1 MSRVLLVTIRLNART
16 GTEVVCAET
25 AHALRKRNHAVSIY
39 TQQDGSTAESLRAEG
54 FEVVTDL
61 TALGSVPEVIQ
72 ASQTYPLVEAV
83 ARFPDVPAISVCHDA
98 TVWFNEPID
107 LPSIR
112 RHVAVDLA
120 CRDRI
125 ASRLPHL
132 AAPIE
137 ILGNAVD
144 LDRFTVRTPLPA
156 RSHRALIVAK
166 HSSFLDAVR
175 AACSQ
180 RDIEVDAVGPGI
192 GEEITNL
199 SSRLSDY
206 DLVFASARSA
216 LEALAAGCA
225 VIVIDG
231 RGLAGL
237 VTQDNVAPW
246 RENNFGLRILSRQ
259 CSADAIL
266 AEIDRYDAKDAR
278 AVCDYIRA
286 NASLDDHI
294 ARLEQ
299 LHHEVIADGHA
310 IPIDN
315 TSLPQLMA
323 RAFRALAEARERQI
337 EGDFQ
342 NFAALRQRQVEIE
355 FQNFA
360 AARQRQVE
368 VEFQNFAAA
377 RQRQV
382 EVEFQEFA
390 SAREAQLRSE
400 ILAQLASSGAAHAD
414 IQTHRKAGGPRNL
427 VRRIA
432 HKLGR
437 VLLNT

>member
-1 MSRVLLVTIRLNART
+1 MSRVLLVTIRLAGRT

-39 TQQDGSTAESLRAEG
+39 TQQDGAAADGLRAEG
-54 FEVVTDL
+54 FDVVTDL

-112 RHVAVDLA
+112 RHIAVDLLS
-120 CRDRI
+120 RDKI

-137 ILGNAVD
+137 ILHNAVD
-144 LDRFTVRTPLPA
+144 LDRFTVRAPLPA
-156 RSHRALIVAK
+156 RPHRALILAK
-166 HSSFLDAVR
+166 QSSFLDAVR
-175 AACSQ
+175 TACSR
-180 RDIEVDAVGPGI
+180 RDVEVDAVGAAVGD
-192 GEEITNL
+192 EITNL
-199 SSRLSDY
+199 STRLGDY

-216 LEALAAGCA
+216 LEALAAGCS

-237 VTQDNVAPW
+237 VTHDNVAPW
-246 RENNFGLRILSRQ
+246 RENNFGLRILSRK
-259 CSADAIL
+259 CSADAIV

-278 AVCDYIRA
+278 AVCDFVRA
-286 NASLDDHI
+286 HASLDDHI
-294 ARLEQ
+294 DRLEQ
-299 LHHEVIADGHA
+299 LHRAVIAETDA
-310 IPIDN
+310 MPIDKG
-315 TSLPQLMA
+315 SLPQSLV
-323 RAFRALAEARERQI
+323 RAFRALAEARERQ
-337 EGDFQ
+337 
-342 NFAALRQRQVEIE
+342 VEVD

-368 VEFQNFAAA
+368 DEFQNFAAA

-414 IQTHRKAGGPRNL
+414 IQTHRKAGAPRNL

-437 VLLNT
+437 VLLHT